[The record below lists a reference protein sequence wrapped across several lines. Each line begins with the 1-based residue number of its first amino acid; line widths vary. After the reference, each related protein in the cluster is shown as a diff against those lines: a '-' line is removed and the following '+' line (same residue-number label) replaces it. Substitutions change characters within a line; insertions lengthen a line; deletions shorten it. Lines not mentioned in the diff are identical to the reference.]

1 MSVIMDGMEHHPVP
15 TTVLWDIDGT
25 LVRNAASPGNLYHL
39 ALERALGRDLPLLV
53 GHQHGRTDAGIIV
66 EHVRAHHLE
75 DDLVPTVS
83 GHLRDLSEER
93 HRSGDRRTPAPGAI
107 DLVRRFAA
115 LGWRNGLLTGNSAHR
130 ARIKLLGAGFDVDA
144 FDWEHSYFGDEQVER
159 SGVTALAAAALSGTR
174 AVIVGDTPRDG
185 EAADAVGIPFLAVAT
200 GVYDVDA
207 LRSTSAVAV
216 ARDCVEDAR
225 LIEEAIAGLPPLAE
239 AQPAR
244 PSFDG
249 GPPGQ
254 R

>member
-1 MSVIMDGMEHHPVP
+1 MEHQPVPPPAPVP

-107 DLVRRFAA
+107 DLVRRFAS

-144 FDWEHSYFGDEQVER
+144 FDWDHSYFGDEQVER
-159 SGVTALAAAALSGTR
+159 SGVTALAAAALGGTR

-207 LRSTSAVAV
+207 LRATSAVAV
-216 ARDCVEDAR
+216 ARDCVADAS
-225 LIEEAIAGLPPLAE
+225 LIENAIAELAPLA
-239 AQPAR
+239 
-244 PSFDG
+244 
-249 GPPGQ
+249 
-254 R
+254 

>member
-1 MSVIMDGMEHHPVP
+1 MEHHPVP

-239 AQPAR
+239 AQTTR

>member
-1 MSVIMDGMEHHPVP
+1 MDGMEHQPVTPPALVP

-93 HRSGDRRTPAPGAI
+93 HRSGDRRTPAPGAV
-107 DLVRRFAA
+107 DLVRHFAA

-130 ARIKLLGAGFDVDA
+130 ARIKLLGAGFDLDA

-159 SGVTALAAAALSGTR
+159 AGVTALAAAALSGTR

-207 LRSTSAVAV
+207 LQGTSAVAV
-216 ARDCVEDAR
+216 ARDCVADAR
-225 LIEEAIAGLPPLAE
+225 LIEDAIAGLAPLA
-239 AQPAR
+239 
-244 PSFDG
+244 
-249 GPPGQ
+249 
-254 R
+254 

>member
-1 MSVIMDGMEHHPVP
+1 MDGMEHQPVTPPAPVP

-93 HRSGDRRTPAPGAI
+93 HRSGDRRTPAPGAV
-107 DLVRRFAA
+107 DLVRHFAA

-130 ARIKLLGAGFDVDA
+130 ARIKLLGAGFDLDA
-144 FDWEHSYFGDEQVER
+144 FDWEHSYFGDEEVER
-159 SGVTALAAAALSGTR
+159 ADVTALAAAALSGTR

-207 LRSTSAVAV
+207 LRGTSAVAV
-216 ARDCVEDAR
+216 ARDCVADAR
-225 LIEEAIAGLPPLAE
+225 LIEDVIAGLAPLA
-239 AQPAR
+239 
-244 PSFDG
+244 
-249 GPPGQ
+249 
-254 R
+254 

>member
-1 MSVIMDGMEHHPVP
+1 M
-15 TTVLWDIDGT
+15 LWDIDGT

-75 DDLVPTVS
+75 DELVPTVS

-107 DLVRRFAA
+107 DLVRHFAA
-115 LGWRNGLLTGNSAHR
+115 IGWRNGLLTGNSAHR

-144 FDWEHSYFGDEQVER
+144 FDWDHSYFGDEQVER

-207 LRSTSAVAV
+207 LRATSAVAV
-216 ARDCVEDAR
+216 ARDCVADAR
-225 LIEEAIAGLPPLAE
+225 LIEDAIARLAPLA
-239 AQPAR
+239 
-244 PSFDG
+244 
-249 GPPGQ
+249 
-254 R
+254 